1 VILLLILLQLSL
13 PDGANAWVV
22 EITSTGG
29 LTGHGAGDI
38 AVSSDGQVH
47 CATPGMKCPKDFD
60 TSSLAPL
67 VDALP
72 FGRQT
77 VLIPPGGATCNDCI
91 NRTIFIRRRNA
102 DGVVQAYSA
111 SWNDLT
117 ASQLPRAVLRLY
129 DSVLRLSRL
138 RSK

>member
-1 VILLLILLQLSL
+1 MILLLILLQLNL
-13 PDGANAWVV
+13 PGGDNAWVV

-29 LTGHGAGDI
+29 LTGNGAGDI
-38 AVSSDGQVH
+38 SVSSDRKIH

-60 TSSLAPL
+60 ASSLSPL

-77 VLIPPGGATCNDCI
+77 VLIPPEGAACNDCI
-91 NRTIFIRRRNA
+91 NRTISIRRRNA
-102 DGVVQAYSA
+102 AGVVQGYSA

-117 ASQLPRAVLRLY
+117 ASQIPRGVLRLY
-129 DSVLRLSRL
+129 DSVLKLSR
-138 RSK
+138 